1 MLGTYGKLNYG
12 KIVENNRSKKKKD
25 PKKKKKQKNDPNEIS
40 HLSRG
45 NNAN

>member
-1 MLGTYGKLNYG
+1 MVKSSKTTDL
-12 KIVENNRSKKKKD
+12 KKKKD
-25 PKKKKKQKNDPNEIS
+25 PKKKQKQKNDPNEIS